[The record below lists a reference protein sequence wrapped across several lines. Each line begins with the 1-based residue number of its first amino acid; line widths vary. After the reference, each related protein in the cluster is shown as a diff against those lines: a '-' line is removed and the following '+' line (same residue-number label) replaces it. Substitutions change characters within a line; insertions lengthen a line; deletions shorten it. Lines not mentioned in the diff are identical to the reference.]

1 MGSRGGFDNGM
12 AGGCTPVRG
21 VDAFDV
27 KIKLRADPSLLPMHA
42 RTNGRRFHDGVM
54 LPSAYSRLAPVPRD
68 TVAVR
73 VLEFA
78 SGFVLVVFRVAA

>member
-12 AGGCTPVRG
+12 AGGCTPFVRLTRLMSKSSY
-21 VDAFDV
+21 AR
-27 KIKLRADPSLLPMHA
+27 IHHLLPMHA

-78 SGFVLVVFRVAA
+78 SGFVLVVFWVTA

>member
-42 RTNGRRFHDGVM
+42 RTI
-54 LPSAYSRLAPVPRD
+54 SRGGDTSVCLSQARAPIPRD

-73 VLEFA
+73 DSNSPQDSFLSFL
-78 SGFVLVVFRVAA
+78 GY